1 MPRGDKT
8 GPLGAG
14 AMTGRGMGFCAGY
27 NVPGYMNPGFNPRS
41 RGEYGFG
48 RGMGRGNRWGY
59 YATGQ
64 PGWARRPGWDY
75 GFPGRSNVFTQANR
89 QDEIQYLK
97 IPQADLS
104 NRSTARAKPNPL
116 LLLSHQPLRQIWQY
130 QLHHRTVPGP

>member
-1 MPRGDKT
+1 
-8 GPLGAG
+8 
-14 AMTGRGMGFCAGY
+14 MGFCAGY

-41 RGEYGFG
+41 RGEYGYG

-75 GFPGRSNVFTQANR
+75 GFPGRSSDFTEVNR

-97 IPQADLS
+97 NEARNLERTLKEINSRIDELS
-104 NRSTARAKPNPL
+104 KMKET
-116 LLLSHQPLRQIWQY
+116 Q
-130 QLHHRTVPGP
+130 G